1 MDSKVESI
9 IAALDK
15 LTERVEILEKRLD
28 ELVESQT
35 DTELLVIKED
45 MDSLR
50 IDIEDE
56 LDELQNRLDYLEANL

>member
-28 ELVESQT
+28 ELAESKT

>member
-28 ELVESQT
+28 ELVESKT